1 MNIRTEQF
9 KKQAARALK
18 DKTMQEA
25 ISRASR
31 RFSQNRTQAFGELS
45 EAEAL
50 RTRAH
55 EIKVEAI
62 AHLDAYLEEF
72 TASAQ
77 KLGITVHRSADG
89 ADARR
94 YIGDL
99 AQSKGIE
106 MVVKGKSMT
115 TEEIDLNRH
124 LEAAG
129 IQVWETDLGEFIIQ
143 LAGEGPSHIIAP
155 ALHKTQQ
162 QVAALF
168 TEKLGVPYYE
178 DPEKLTMV
186 AREFLRDKYF
196 QAGLG
201 ISGANFALARTG
213 AIVILENEGN
223 ARFSTT
229 FPRVHVAVVG
239 IEKVIP
245 GLRELGVFL
254 KLLARS
260 ATGQKSS
267 TYVSLIQGP
276 RRSGELDGPEEMH
289 IVLLDNGRSRFRQD
303 VEMRPSLYCLRCGAC
318 LNVCPVYQR
327 IGGHAY
333 GWVYSGPIGSLVT
346 PQFLG
351 IQRAKYLP
359 LASTLCRA
367 CAEVCPVRIPLP
379 DLLLTL
385 RRRIVEQHGLPW
397 LERKMMEI
405 WGACQTSPERYQ
417 AALGLAR
424 IGQEFTPGFL
434 PSGARL
440 PEKNFH
446 RIWEDGQD

>member
-1 MNIRTEQF
+1 
-9 KKQAARALK
+9 
-18 DKTMQEA
+18 
-25 ISRASR
+25 
-31 RFSQNRTQAFGELS
+31 
-45 EAEAL
+45 
-50 RTRAH
+50 
-55 EIKVEAI
+55 
-62 AHLDAYLEEF
+62 
-72 TASAQ
+72 
-77 KLGITVHRSADG
+77 
-89 ADARR
+89 
-94 YIGDL
+94 
-99 AQSKGIE
+99 
-106 MVVKGKSMT
+106 
-115 TEEIDLNRH
+115 
-124 LEAAG
+124 
-129 IQVWETDLGEFIIQ
+129 
-143 LAGEGPSHIIAP
+143 
-155 ALHKTQQ
+155 
-162 QVAALF
+162 
-168 TEKLGVPYYE
+168 VPLYD
-178 DPEKLTMV
+178 DPEKLTQV

-213 AIVILENEGN
+213 TIAILENEGN
-223 ARFSTT
+223 ARFCTT

-276 RRSGELDGPEEMH
+276 RRPGELDGPEEMH
-289 IVLLDNGRSRFRQD
+289 IILLDNGRSRFRQD
-303 VEMRPSLYCLRCGAC
+303 DEMRPSLYCLRCGAC

-333 GWVYSGPIGSLVT
+333 GWVYSGPIGSLLT

-405 WGACQTSPERYQ
+405 WGASQASPKRYQ
-417 AALGLAR
+417 AALGLAK
-424 IGQEFTPGFL
+424 IGQEFMPGLL
-434 PSGARL
+434 PSGVHL

-446 RIWEDGQD
+446 RIWKDGQD

>member
-1 MNIRTEQF
+1 
-9 KKQAARALK
+9 
-18 DKTMQEA
+18 
-25 ISRASR
+25 
-31 RFSQNRTQAFGELS
+31 
-45 EAEAL
+45 
-50 RTRAH
+50 
-55 EIKVEAI
+55 
-62 AHLDAYLEEF
+62 
-72 TASAQ
+72 
-77 KLGITVHRSADG
+77 
-89 ADARR
+89 
-94 YIGDL
+94 
-99 AQSKGIE
+99 
-106 MVVKGKSMT
+106 
-115 TEEIDLNRH
+115 
-124 LEAAG
+124 
-129 IQVWETDLGEFIIQ
+129 
-143 LAGEGPSHIIAP
+143 
-155 ALHKTQQ
+155 
-162 QVAALF
+162 
-168 TEKLGVPYYE
+168 
-178 DPEKLTMV
+178 MV

-213 AIVILENEGN
+213 TIVILENEGN

-229 FPRVHVAVVG
+229 IPRVHVAVVG

-276 RRSGELDGPEEMH
+276 RRPGELDGPEEMH
-289 IVLLDNGRSRFRQD
+289 IVLLDNGRSRIRQD
-303 VEMRPSLYCLRCGAC
+303 DEMRSSLYCLRCGAC

-333 GWVYSGPIGSLVT
+333 GWVYSGPIGSLMA

-367 CAEVCPVRIPLP
+367 CTEVCPVRIPLP
-379 DLLLTL
+379 DMLLTL

-405 WGACQTSPERYQ
+405 WGACQTSPGSYQ

-424 IGQEFTPGFL
+424 VGQEFTPGLL
-434 PSGARL
+434 PSGVHL